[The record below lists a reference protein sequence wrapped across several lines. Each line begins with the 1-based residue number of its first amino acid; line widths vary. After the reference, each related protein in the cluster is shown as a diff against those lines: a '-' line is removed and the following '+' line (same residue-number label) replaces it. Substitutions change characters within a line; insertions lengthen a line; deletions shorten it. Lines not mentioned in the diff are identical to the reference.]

1 MPSKKNKQKVEM
13 LQREGDYIERASNNY
28 KEIQGE
34 IQRDERKEIRK
45 IDRQSE
51 QVTQKYM

>member
-13 LQREGDYIERASNNY
+13 LQREGYYIERASNNY

>member
-28 KEIQGE
+28 KEIQVE